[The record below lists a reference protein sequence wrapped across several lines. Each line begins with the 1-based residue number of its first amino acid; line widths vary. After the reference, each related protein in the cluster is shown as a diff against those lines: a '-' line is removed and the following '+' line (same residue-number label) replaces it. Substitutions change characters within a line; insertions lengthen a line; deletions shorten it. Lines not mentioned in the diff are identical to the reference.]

1 MFRLGS
7 YQQSLSAIRAST
19 RVGRLQRQQERF
31 FLNFDCKAD
40 ASRDVQEA
48 LDRPSD

>member
-1 MFRLGS
+1 MFRLGL
-7 YQQSLSAIRAST
+7 YQQSLSAISREHARGPVAKATRA
-19 RVGRLQRQQERF
+19 V